1 MSNPPA
7 YQDTQAELDQIES
20 NLTDADK
27 ARAQAAVTQELGKAA
42 TVKALLDEVQDL
54 STTTIQIDNDFQKVW
69 LAFGEVDNAGFNFP
83 RKLQPEWGN
92 LKKASRWTQ
101 LLWDSRDA
109 ATRTH
114 SKLEALNT
122 VVIPTVEQL
131 LDDES
136 GDYVE
141 NVARAR
147 RVLQNY
153 ANGSSPVK
161 DIVVAGDGGGYSQSF
176 RDLQTDLEVFKTTFD
191 NFTKAQ
197 QAAVEAQIA
206 GIKGQIASI
215 TQEIRNCEATAA
227 RLSRALG
234 FTIFGTLVGAG
245 ISLIAF
251 GLLGPC
257 IAIKVLI
264 VGAIIAIGQKKALVD
279 CQRRSQGLQDK
290 LALLKKCEAL
300 LEAQKSVIGDIAFRI
315 GRFTQIWAELRSNAI
330 SVEEKLADATNE
342 TDYDAIKGYLALLK
356 ATYTPLL
363 DGLKLYATQIDK
375 SGASR

>member
-27 ARAQAAVTQELGKAA
+27 ANAQAAVTQELGKAA

-92 LKKASRWTQ
+92 LKKRWTQ

-141 NVARAR
+141 NWVGKRYKK
-147 RVLQNY
+147 LT
-153 ANGSSPVK
+153 
-161 DIVVAGDGGGYSQSF
+161 VVDS
-176 RDLQTDLEVFKTTFD
+176 
-191 NFTKAQ
+191 
-197 QAAVEAQIA
+197 
-206 GIKGQIASI
+206 
-215 TQEIRNCEATAA
+215 CEATAA

-251 GLLGPC
+251 GLLGPL

-264 VGAIIAIGQKKALVD
+264 VGAIVAIGQKKALVD
-279 CQRRSQGLQDK
+279 CQRRSQELQGQLRAK
-290 LALLKKCEAL
+290 EAELK
-300 LEAQKSVIGDIAFRI
+300 AQKSVIGDIAFRI